1 MSLAQDILKRAKQ
14 FAPKPKPRKR
24 HVTGPQ
30 PSATSKAVE
39 YAMRACLADGGGDI
53 LVPWDS
59 NIAEVREAQRQA
71 VWHLSRK
78 YGWKVK
84 TRSLNHGLR
93 VTIEGVDVDL
103 L

>member
-24 HVTGPQ
+24 HVTGPK
-30 PSATSKAVE
+30 PSKISQSVE

-53 LVPWDS
+53 LVPWES
-59 NIAEVREAQRQA
+59 NITEEREAQRQA
-71 VWHLSRK
+71 AWHLARK
-78 YGWKVK
+78 HGWNMK

-93 VTIEGVDVDL
+93 ITITTGDDNV
-103 L
+103 